1 MKRVIVGLMVAVVLL
16 SGCGG
21 DKRIVVD
28 AGGIGTERDVMISE
42 AAQNTQRMDAEKGSD
57 N

>member
-28 AGGIGTERDVMISE
+28 TGGIGMERDVMISE